1 MYTLINPR
9 NPLQNAIIF
18 YIIIIALILM
28 FKPDLTEDHNN
39 KYRLPLI
46 IIMVSIM
53 TYYIFAL
60 LSEFLV

>member
-1 MYTLINPR
+1 MYTLINPQ

-28 FKPDLTEDHNN
+28 FKPDLMEDNN

-46 IIMVSIM
+46 IIIVSIM

-60 LSEFLV
+60 ISEFLV